1 MKLLRRAAIVLAS
14 LAVLAPVS
22 LRLCFV
28 EPGELTQPVSIG
40 EVSFLAD
47 GGSMAVELQGA
58 NGKWF
63 FAGRHGSLHGELA
76 SQPMFAACSCFGLP
90 YAKNVVRGDERERAI
105 QALLE
110 TWLAANITAE
120 DRTRFETRSQMDRI
134 PGKALGVL
142 EMLSW
147 IKARQ

>member
-1 MKLLRRAAIVLAS
+1 MKALGYAVIFLAS
-14 LAVLAPVS
+14 LAVLVLAS

-58 NGKWF
+58 NGKRF
-63 FAGRHGSLHGELA
+63 FAGRHGSLDVELA
-76 SQPMFAACSCFGLP
+76 RQPMFAACNCFGIP
-90 YAKNVVRGDERERAI
+90 YARNVVRGDERERAI

-110 TWLAANITAE
+110 AWIAANITAE
-120 DRTRFETRSQMDRI
+120 DRTRFEARSQMHLI

-142 EMLSW
+142 EMLNW
-147 IKARQ
+147 IKERQ